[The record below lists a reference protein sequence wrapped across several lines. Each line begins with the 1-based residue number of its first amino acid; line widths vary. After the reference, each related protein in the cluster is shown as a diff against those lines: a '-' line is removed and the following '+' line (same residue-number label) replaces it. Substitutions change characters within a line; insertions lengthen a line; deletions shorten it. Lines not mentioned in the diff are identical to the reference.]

1 MITYPNSENAQL
13 FAVTPETPNGNG
25 NGNGKSGCKGP
36 KTEGLTLNL

>member
-25 NGNGKSGCKGP
+25 NGKSGCKGP
-36 KTEGLTLNL
+36 KTERLTLNL

>member
-13 FAVTPETPNGNG
+13 FAVTPETPNG
-25 NGNGKSGCKGP
+25 KSGCKGP